1 MTEFIVGLVLGGLL
15 VFTLME
21 YRRWKSRIVSS
32 IYTADTGTE
41 TAQWHNMMNYNGSE
55 RGQINYEN

>member
-21 YRRWKSRIVSS
+21 YRRWKSRIVSGS
-32 IYTADTGTE
+32 YTAATGTA
-41 TAQWHNMMNYNGSE
+41 TAP
-55 RGQINYEN
+55 